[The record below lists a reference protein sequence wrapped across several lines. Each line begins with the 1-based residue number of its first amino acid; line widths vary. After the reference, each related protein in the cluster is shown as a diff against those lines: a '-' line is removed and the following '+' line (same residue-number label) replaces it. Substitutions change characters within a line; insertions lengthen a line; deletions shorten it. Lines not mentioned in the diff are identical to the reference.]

1 VREDP
6 SAEALTDDGQ
16 TPPFVVTEPHSPAVQ
31 LRLQYAVLF
40 PQEFDDIALFPFEPA
55 EQRRDDQ
62 MEREHAR
69 SLRQR
74 GVDAVFGQYEVLFV
88 MKEGVICRDDRAKAR

>member
-1 VREDP
+1 M
-6 SAEALTDDGQ
+6 AEAVTDDGE
-16 TPPFVVTEPHSPAVQ
+16 TPPFVVIQPQPPAVQ

-62 MEREHAR
+62 VERQHAR

-74 GVDAVFGQYEVLFV
+74 GWMQFSDSTVSS
-88 MKEGVICRDDRAKAR
+88 